1 MSRPAFAAFGLA
13 AALLAWIVA
22 AEVRSIEGDAAV
34 NDAAAAAVARWRP
47 APEAPAPAAPD
58 RTGEWAATA
67 LARPL
72 FAQDRRP
79 VAEARSA
86 AAAGGPAG
94 RELPRLAGVLVGPG
108 GSAAIFATAGDN
120 TKPQVLRIG
129 DHVGAYEVKAI
140 VTGEVTLAGPDG
152 DRTLRP
158 SFDPRPAGGG
168 GAPRPVA
175 VAPPTGFVPAAVA
188 GTPPGGI
195 QPPQALQVETR
206 RQ

>member
-1 MSRPAFAAFGLA
+1 MSRAAFAALGLA
-13 AALLAWIVA
+13 AALLAGIVV
-22 AEVRSIEGDAAV
+22 AEVRSIEGDAVV

-47 APEAPAPAAPD
+47 APEAPTPSPPD
-58 RTGEWAATA
+58 RTGDWAATA

-79 VAEARSA
+79 VAEARGA
-86 AAAGGPAG
+86 VAAGGAAG
-94 RELPRLAGVLVGPG
+94 RELPRLAGVLVAPT
-108 GSAAIFATAGDN
+108 GSAAIFVAAGDN
-120 TKPQVLRIG
+120 AKPQVLRIG

-168 GAPRPVA
+168 GGVR
-175 VAPPTGFVPAAVA
+175 PAAVA
-188 GTPPGGI
+188 PLPGFLPAAATGAPQAGV
-195 QPPQALQVETR
+195 QPPQNPQGETR